1 MKLCTIGCGAHAH
14 SVHGPS
20 QRRCASQY
28 ADVELTSCCDL
39 NPKHAASFA
48 QKFGYAR
55 STTDWK
61 EMVRREKPDAI
72 CLILPPQHIADVAVP
87 LLNEGIAI
95 LLEKPPGLTSQD
107 LDCLIEA
114 AQKGGGIHQ
123 VAFNR
128 RYTPL
133 LVEAFR
139 TLTTEISPRDV
150 IQIRYEMVRHNRTD
164 PDFSVT
170 AIHAI
175 DAALFLARSPAC
187 SARFEFHELPH
198 LGAGVAAAT
207 MNVVCE
213 SGTRVQCLFQPVAG
227 VVLER
232 VVIHAIGMTLTVDLP
247 MWDGFDSPGY
257 LRLWKKD
264 QLVKVVLGNE
274 LSGVEMFELCGFYD
288 ETVAFLNCVRADRPA
303 APTLEDSRNSMLL
316 MECYR
321 KRMREFSFLSPVL
334 V

>member
-20 QRRCASQY
+20 QLRYASRHT
-28 ADVELTSCCDL
+28 DVELTSCCDL
-39 NPKHAASFA
+39 NPKHGASFA

-55 STTDWK
+55 STADWK
-61 EMVRREKPDAI
+61 EMVRREKPDAV
-72 CLILPPQHIADVAVP
+72 CLILPPQHIVDVAVP
-87 LLNEGIAI
+87 LLNEGIAV

-107 LDCLIEA
+107 LDCLIAA

-123 VAFNR
+123 IAFNR

-139 TLTTEISPRDV
+139 TLTAETSPRDV
-150 IQIRYEMVRHNRTD
+150 IQIRYEMVRYNRTD

-170 AIHAI
+170 AIHAM
-175 DAALFLARSPAC
+175 DAALFLARSAAC
-187 SARFEFHELPH
+187 NARFEFQELPH

-232 VVIHAIGMTLTVDLP
+232 VIIHAIGMTLTVDLP
-247 MWDGFDSPGY
+247 MWDGFDSPGC
-257 LRLWKKD
+257 LRLWKED
-264 QLVKVVLGNE
+264 QLVKVVPGHE
-274 LSGVEMFELCGFYD
+274 LSGIEMFELCGFYG
-288 ETVAFLNCVRADRPA
+288 ETAAFLDCVRADRPA
-303 APTLEDSRNSMLL
+303 EPTLEEARSSMLL

-321 KRMREFSFLSPVL
+321 KRTRELSLLSPVP